1 MTIKSLLCIILIIT
15 VIMGCGATRAPI
27 KSKGFSFQYEGTT
40 YHIESMT
47 PPKKEGYNMLVHK
60 EGNQIM
66 LRAIDKEQDGM
77 IDEVVQGNISLKEA
91 DAIYKKG
98 IATAKVSGNFKK
110 RKYLRAYRTSDLLN
124 DYELSTFILTV
135 GDTYNR
141 LAIVNKKTLDEE
153 TVVVDL
159 TADGHLNKM
168 EKGSENV
175 AYYQKL
181 YQKILD
187 QGLKEG
193 RIIKTDGMYQVALRK

>member
-1 MTIKSLLCIILIIT
+1 MKIQTMIATLMIAALMI
-15 VIMGCGATRAPI
+15 GCGVTRPPMNTSGI
-27 KSKGFSFQYEGTT
+27 SFEYEGKT
-40 YHIESMT
+40 YRIESMT
-47 PPKKEGYNMLVHK
+47 PQKKEGYNMLIHK

-66 LRAIDKEQDGM
+66 FRAIDKEQDGM
-77 IDEVVQGNISLKEA
+77 IDEVVQGNISLREA

-135 GDTYNR
+135 GETYNR

-153 TVVVDL
+153 TIVVDL
-159 TADGHLNKM
+159 TADGQLNKM
-168 EKGSENV
+168 KKGSENM

-187 QGLKEG
+187 WGLKEG
-193 RIIKTDGMYQVALRK
+193 MVIKTDGMYQVALRK